1 MADSRTWYEVLGV
14 TPSAGKGEVKAAY
27 QSSMETAEHAENAD
41 EVAQVRRAW
50 QVLSDPIQ
58 RQRYDEEIGLNGRR
72 ASGATQV
79 PDDNGYDGDIELVD
93 DDEEFDDDGD
103 PLAPPKARH
112 PKPSMML
119 EAAEFLELPTL
130 GRRLTASMVDA
141 ITLVA
146 VYVGSIAI
154 TFQVTGADHG
164 LPAVLIF
171 VGWLEFWF
179 VVLLVIPTFRTGQ
192 TLGKRF
198 TYLMCVDRATGN
210 LCSLRQ
216 VLIRYVA
223 AMFVIPLLVPMGAFL
238 ALFYGLS
245 YAMGRD
251 QVSLADRIA
260 KTAVVIA
267 RYRPTRPGRAA

>member
-14 TPSAGKGEVKAAY
+14 TPSAAKGEVKAAY
-27 QSSMETAEHAENAD
+27 QSSMATAEQSDNTD

-72 ASGATQV
+72 ASGTAPVT
-79 PDDNGYDGDIELVD
+79 DENEYDGDIELVD
-93 DDEEFDDDGD
+93 DDDD

-130 GRRLTASMVDA
+130 GRRLTASVVDA

-146 VYVGSIAI
+146 VYVGSISI
-154 TFQVTGADHG
+154 TFQATGADYG

-210 LCSLRQ
+210 LGSVRQ
-216 VLIRYVA
+216 VLIRYVG